1 MSAYPN
7 YSYQQPQMMGYQQNF
22 NQNMQMQNPYMDRS
36 AQMQQFQ
43 QGQQVL
49 PSQMPGAYQQPGLIG
64 KMVNDV
70 SMVSPNDV
78 PMDGNIAIFPKNDMS
93 EIYCK
98 QWKQD
103 GTIQTVVYKPVLD
116 QNHSEATNIPQMDF
130 NALNDDLKALRG
142 EFSERFDRME
152 KFLGNIDFGKLQKP
166 KIVQGQKNNQR
177 PAKPEVNADE

>member
-1 MSAYPN
+1 MAQYPN
-7 YSYQQPQMMGYQQNF
+7 YSFQQPQMNPYQNSYQP
-22 NQNMQMQNPYMDRS
+22 MQNPYM
-36 AQMQQFQ
+36 AQMGQYQ
-43 QGQQVL
+43 QGVQAFPAQVQN
-49 PSQMPGAYQQPGLIG
+49 SNMVQQPQGLIG

-116 QNHSEATNIPQMDF
+116 QNQSEATNIPQMDF
-130 NALNDDLKALRG
+130 NALNEGVRALREDIKG
-142 EFSERFDRME
+142 VRDMIE
-152 KFLGNIDFGKLQKP
+152 KSMTVPAAKTSQRGKKT
-166 KIVQGQKNNQR
+166 
-177 PAKPEVNADE
+177 EVSANE

>member
-1 MSAYPN
+1 MAQYPN
-7 YSYQQPQMMGYQQNF
+7 YSFQQPQMNPYQNSYQP
-22 NQNMQMQNPYMDRS
+22 MQNPYM
-36 AQMQQFQ
+36 AQMGQYQ
-43 QGQQVL
+43 QGVQAFPAQVQN
-49 PSQMPGAYQQPGLIG
+49 SNMVQQPQGLIG

-116 QNHSEATNIPQMDF
+116 QNQSEATNIPQMDF

-166 KIVQGQKNNQR
+166 KFGQGQKNNQR
-177 PAKPEVNADE
+177 PAKPEVNEDE

>member
-1 MSAYPN
+1 
-7 YSYQQPQMMGYQQNF
+7 
-22 NQNMQMQNPYMDRS
+22 MQMQNPYMDRS
-36 AQMQQFQ
+36 VQMQQYQ

-49 PSQMPGAYQQPGLIG
+49 PTQMQGAYQQPGLIG

-116 QNHSEATNIPQMDF
+116 QNQSEATNTPHMDF
-130 NALNDDLKALRG
+130 NALNEDVRALREDIKG
-142 EFSERFDRME
+142 VRNMIE
-152 KFLGNIDFGKLQKP
+152 KSMSAATP
-166 KIVQGQKNNQR
+166 KTTSRTKKG
-177 PAKPEVNADE
+177 ADEE

>member
-1 MSAYPN
+1 MSNYPA

-36 AQMQQFQ
+36 VQMQQYQ
-43 QGQQVL
+43 QGQQML
-49 PSQMPGAYQQPGLIG
+49 PSQTPGAYQQPGLIG

-116 QNHSEATNIPQMDF
+116 QNQSEATNIPQMDF
-130 NALNDDLKALRG
+130 NALNEDMRALREDIKG
-142 EFSERFDRME
+142 VRDMIE
-152 KFLGNIDFGKLQKP
+152 KSMAVPVAKASQRGKK
-166 KIVQGQKNNQR
+166 V
-177 PAKPEVNADE
+177 EVNADE

>member
-1 MSAYPN
+1 
-7 YSYQQPQMMGYQQNF
+7 MMGYQQNF

-36 AQMQQFQ
+36 VQMQQYQ

-49 PSQMPGAYQQPGLIG
+49 PSQMSGAYQQPGLIG
-64 KMVNDV
+64 KVVNDV

-116 QNHSEATNIPQMDF
+116 QNQSDGSNMPQMDF
-130 NALNDDLKALRG
+130 NALNEDVRALREDIKG
-142 EFSERFDRME
+142 VRDMIE
-152 KFLGNIDFGKLQKP
+152 KSMAVPVAKTSQRGKK
-166 KIVQGQKNNQR
+166 
-177 PAKPEVNADE
+177 AEVSADE

>member
-1 MSAYPN
+1 MSSYPP
-7 YSYQQPQMMGYQQNF
+7 YSYQQTQMMNQYQQNGY
-22 NQNMQMQNPYMDRS
+22 QMPMQNPYMDRS
-36 AQMQQFQ
+36 GQAQQYQQPQ
-43 QGQQVL
+43 ML
-49 PSQMPGAYQQPGLIG
+49 PAQMPGAYQQPGLIG

-103 GTIQTVVYKPVLD
+103 GTIQTVVYKPILD
-116 QNHSEATNIPQMDF
+116 QNQTDGSNMPQMDF
-130 NALNDDLKALRG
+130 NAINDDLKALRG

-166 KIVQGQKNNQR
+166 KFIQGQKNNQR

>member
-1 MSAYPN
+1 MLPT
-7 YSYQQPQMMGYQQNF
+7 QMH
-22 NQNMQMQNPYMDRS
+22 
-36 AQMQQFQ
+36 
-43 QGQQVL
+43 
-49 PSQMPGAYQQPGLIG
+49 GAYQQPGLIG

-116 QNHSEATNIPQMDF
+116 QNQSEATNTPHMDF
-130 NALNDDLKALRG
+130 NALNEDVRALREDIKG
-142 EFSERFDRME
+142 VRDMIE
-152 KFLGNIDFGKLQKP
+152 KSMAVPVAKTSQRGKKT
-166 KIVQGQKNNQR
+166 
-177 PAKPEVNADE
+177 EVSANE

>member
-1 MSAYPN
+1 MSNYPA

-22 NQNMQMQNPYMDRS
+22 NQNMQMQNPYMDRNV
-36 AQMQQFQ
+36 QMQQYQ
-43 QGQQVL
+43 QGQQML

-78 PMDGNIAIFPKNDMS
+78 PMDGNIAIFPKGDMS

-116 QNHSEATNIPQMDF
+116 QNQAEATNIPQMDF
-130 NALNDDLKALRG
+130 NALNEDVRALREDIKDMRG
-142 EFSERFDRME
+142 MIE
-152 KFLGNIDFGKLQKP
+152 KSMAVPTVKTSQRGKK
-166 KIVQGQKNNQR
+166 
-177 PAKPEVNADE
+177 AEVNSDE